1 MLERLSG
8 GFINGVYKMGTA
20 VVKDYGGEELIGIDK
35 HHRYVREKTALH
47 HYKDHPL
54 VRVPEVYA
62 HHPDDSRIEMEYID
76 GFPLD
81 EHVRKA
87 SQEERIKIM
96 TQAGLILK
104 HIHQPVRTQ
113 LDAYEALRQRTEH
126 HLMQAAPVLE
136 AEGLDADELFHIVT
150 NSVDRDAVQKM
161 GTTRVHRDY
170 WLNNLLYDG
179 QNVQGVIDWELSG
192 IGSPYEDFAVVD
204 LWIARE
210 HPDSDHFWEGYGA
223 RPDRRTTLAFLLGKC
238 GQFLSTVPSDKY
250 QEERDTGGGF
260 YTDKIDIIHQIK
272 DELCG

>member
-1 MLERLSG
+1 MLERLGG
-8 GFINGVYKMGTA
+8 GFINGVYKVGDS
-20 VVKDYGGEELIGIDK
+20 VVKNYGGEELIGIDR

-47 HYKDHPL
+47 HYRDNPQ

-62 HHPDDSRIEMEYID
+62 HHPGDSKIEMEYIE

-81 EHVRKA
+81 DHVRRA
-87 SQEERIKIM
+87 SEEERARIL
-96 TQAGLILK
+96 TQAGSILR

-113 LDAYEALRQRTEH
+113 YDAYAALRQRSEQYLT
-126 HLMQAAPVLE
+126 QAAPLLE
-136 AEGLDADELFHIVT
+136 GEGMDVDELYRMIA
-150 NSVDRDAVQKM
+150 NSVDLNELQRA

-210 HPDSDHFWEGYGA
+210 HGDTDRFWEGYGGV
-223 RPDRRTTLAFLLGKC
+223 PDRRTTLAFLLGKC
-238 GQFLSTVPSDKY
+238 GQFMSTVPPEKY
-250 QEERDTGGGF
+250 QEERESGGGF
-260 YTDKIDIIHQIK
+260 YTNKVDIMHQIRE
-272 DELCG
+272 ELCG